1 LLRTTL
7 ANGLEENKGKWTS
20 QKHPNSFPS
29 SAKVRAGFF
38 PLGVEMPTSRTDPLG
53 ALWITS

>member
-1 LLRTTL
+1 LLRATSGH
-7 ANGLEENKGKWTS
+7 GLKENKGKWTS

-38 PLGVEMPTSRTDPLG
+38 
-53 ALWITS
+53 LWSLQ